1 MKGTKD
7 MGKTIIITSGPTNE
21 QIDAVMKIT
30 NMSTGALGA
39 VIADAFIKNADDADI
54 DKIYYISPKLAHKP
68 RSSTNKIELLTI
80 ESTQDLLDTL
90 TTLLTTQHV
99 DVVVHAAAVGDYKAA
114 YTIRA
119 EDLIDEIWDSV
130 KSGRVSGK
138 NGLMAIFENPRAVQ
152 NDETKISSYEP
163 HLMTMM
169 ALTPKVIGSIK
180 KLSPNTKL
188 VGFKLLEG
196 VSREELFEVADRLR
210 AKNQADFIV
219 ANDLSKI
226 GGGKHWAMIVG
237 PDGVVAECETK
248 DEIAQAII
256 RLVS

>member
-1 MKGTKD
+1 

-30 NMSTGALGA
+30 NMSTGTLGA
-39 VIADAFIKNADDADI
+39 VIADAFINSTNDGDI
-54 DKIYYISPKLAHKP
+54 DKIYYISPKLARKP
-68 RSSTNKIELLTI
+68 RSSTNKIECLTV

-90 TTLLTTQHV
+90 TNLLTSQHI
-99 DVVVHAAAVGDYKAA
+99 DLVVHSAAVGDYKAA

-119 EDLIDEIWDSV
+119 EDLIDEIWGAIQ
-130 KSGRVSGK
+130 SGRVSGK

-152 NDETKISSYEP
+152 NDDTKISSYEP

-180 KLSPNTKL
+180 KISPDTKL

-210 AKNQADFIV
+210 VKNQADFIV

-237 PDGVVAECETK
+237 PDGVAAECNTK
-248 DEIAQAII
+248 DEIAETII
-256 RLVS
+256 RLTM